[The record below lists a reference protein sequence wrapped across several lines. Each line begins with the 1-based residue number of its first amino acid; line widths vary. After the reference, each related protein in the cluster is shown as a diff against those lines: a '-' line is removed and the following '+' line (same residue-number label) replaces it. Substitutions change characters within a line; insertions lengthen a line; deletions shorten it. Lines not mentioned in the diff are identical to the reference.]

1 MLALLLSAYF
11 ACLLMVAGC
20 AKLDDPHLF
29 ESTLRVLRVLPRRMI
44 RPASRIIPWLEMVFA
59 VVLISGISP
68 FITASVNLVLFAS
81 FLFTKLVLF
90 IREPT
95 SDCGC
100 YGSASRR
107 NIDPANI
114 TVSILFVVLAVALLW
129 LETSPQPT
137 SATPRIA
144 ASLLLLSFGFAMIR
158 RVFQRHQLKFQS
170 S

>member
-1 MLALLLSAYF
+1 MLVLLLSAYF

-29 ESTLRVLRVLPRRMI
+29 ESTLRVLRILPRRMI
-44 RPASRIIPWLEMVFA
+44 WPASRIVPWLEMVFA

-68 FITASVNLVLFAS
+68 LIAASVNLVLFTS
-81 FLFTKLVLF
+81 FLVTKLVLF

-100 YGSASRR
+100 YGSTYRR

-114 TVSILFVVLAVALLW
+114 TVSILFVVLAAALLW
-129 LETSPQPT
+129 LGISTQP
-137 SATPRIA
+137 SGVTPRIVA
-144 ASLLLLSFGFAMIR
+144 ALLLLSFGFAMVR
-158 RVFQRHQLKFQS
+158 RIFQRHQLQFQS